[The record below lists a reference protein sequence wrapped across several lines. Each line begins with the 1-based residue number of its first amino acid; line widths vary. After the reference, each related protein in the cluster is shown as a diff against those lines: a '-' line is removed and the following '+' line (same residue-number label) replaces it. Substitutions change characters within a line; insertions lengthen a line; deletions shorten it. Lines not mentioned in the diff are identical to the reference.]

1 MESLVF
7 YPYEMQTLRKA
18 PPLEWA
24 SDFLLTTILDS
35 IKKNR
40 VAVLESLRNTSS
52 ADVFEFNCV
61 EWKDT
66 ARKEKRRMRSKTYRE
81 KKQICLDEIEENGW
95 QHSIWS
101 KDSTVSIHAVLV
113 QTDFLLRL
121 NAELGSHFEVR
132 WTSEM
137 HEDSPRIDF
146 DINDPQYLACHC
158 VIQIRYVE
166 KETMVEKLQACR
178 RKYQAIT
185 ANTDTENIYLL
196 NQAVRRHLKF
206 DD

>member
-1 MESLVF
+1 MESFVF
-7 YPYEMQTLRKA
+7 YPYEMESLRKKH
-18 PPLEWA
+18 PLEWA

-35 IKKNR
+35 IEKNR
-40 VAVLESLRNTSS
+40 VSVLESLRNTSS
-52 ADVFEFNCV
+52 ADVFTFNCV
-61 EWKDT
+61 EWKGNS
-66 ARKEKRRMRSKTYRE
+66 RKEKRRMRSKTYRE
-81 KKQICLDEIEENGW
+81 KKQLCLDEIEENGW

-101 KDSTVSIHAVLV
+101 KDSTVSIRAVLHN
-113 QTDFLLRL
+113 TDFLLRL

-137 HEDSPRIDF
+137 HPESPRIDF
-146 DINDPQYLACHC
+146 DINDPQYMACHC

-166 KETMVEKLQACR
+166 KDTMVEKLKACR

-196 NQAVRRHLKF
+196 NQPVRRHLKF
-206 DD
+206 ED